1 MKKEER
7 EKEESEGERKREK
20 ETKKE
25 MGPRHGR
32 DQEMRQR
39 HGETKI

>member
-7 EKEESEGERKREK
+7 ERRRERKR

-39 HGETKI
+39 HGETETE